1 MYLDQIIAFH
11 HGDPGQKK
19 KMKVI
24 IFGTLP
30 FTSEVWKNKNNITH
44 EILKLLIL
52 SIFISDA
59 CYLHKKNKTVYAY
72 SHVPIYIYA
81 SLYRI

>member
-1 MYLDQIIAFH
+1 METLAK
-11 HGDPGQKK
+11 KK

-24 IFGTLP
+24 TFGTLP
-30 FTSEVWKNKNNITH
+30 YTSEVWKNKKNITH
-44 EILKLLIL
+44 EILKVFILLI
-52 SIFISDA
+52 FINDA
-59 CYLHKKNKTVYAY
+59 CYLHKKNKKLYAS